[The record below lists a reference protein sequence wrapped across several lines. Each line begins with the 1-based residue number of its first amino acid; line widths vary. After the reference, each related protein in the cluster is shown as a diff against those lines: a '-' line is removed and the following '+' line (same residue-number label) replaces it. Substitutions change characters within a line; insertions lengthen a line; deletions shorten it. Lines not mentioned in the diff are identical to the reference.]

1 MRISDWSSDVCSSD
15 LEGEVDRKRNQRG
28 ADGQTGVAVFIA
40 DQILSLI
47 GDEGLVRGTHLSI
60 TRLATQFG
68 VSRWPI
74 EQALK
79 ALAERGLVIH
89 RPRRGFVVG
98 DHVEGRLDPAKRTDA
113 VQEAYLAIAD
123 DLIQGR
129 IERQVSESFVRER
142 YRLTRGQAAALF
154 ARLGREGLVERGAG
168 YGWAFSEVLT
178 TPEGLW
184 HTFQLRLMI
193 EPTALLQK
201 GYRLPP
207 EEIARLRR
215 VEDGLLSGGI
225 ERSSPDA
232 PFARA
237 SYLHDRIIPGT
248 RHPFLLAHP
257 TSLV

>member
-1 MRISDWSSDVCSSD
+1 M
-15 LEGEVDRKRNQRG
+15 
-28 ADGQTGVAVFIA
+28 
-40 DQILSLI
+40 
-47 GDEGLVRGTHLSI
+47 
-60 TRLATQFG
+60 
-68 VSRWPI
+68 
-74 EQALK
+74 

-98 DHVEGRLDPAKRTDA
+98 DHVEERLDPAKRTDA

-123 DLIQGR
+123 DLNQGR

-178 TPEGLW
+178 KPAGLW

-225 ERSSPDA
+225 ARTSPDA
-232 PFARA
+232 LFDRA
-237 SYLHDRIIPGT
+237 SQFHERIISELT
-248 RHPFLLAHP
+248 RA
-257 TSLV
+257 